1 MLVDV
6 QRKTCTA
13 GEQTKFTFKATSV
26 SFVVKN
32 FTTAPMLVCLAEWD
46 DNNTIMVAAQTAENI
61 VSNPDPAAGMARGAT
76 ATVIV
81 QAEADGIVEVIRDD

>member
-13 GEQTKFTFKATSV
+13 GELTEFTFKATSV

-32 FTTAPMLVCLAEWD
+32 FTTAPALVCLAEWD
-46 DNNTIMVAAQTAENI
+46 DSNAVMVAAQTAENI

-81 QAEADGIVEVIRDD
+81 QAEAAGIVEVIRDD